1 MNKQSLKTDFLI
13 AFRYFRTR
21 RKVGM
26 ASATSLITL
35 VGVAVGT
42 MAILVSMSVLN
53 GFKGVITQRT
63 RDMEPDLKIH
73 VRSLTAEEQEEL
85 LKDLEHQ
92 FPEDTFMPVMNR
104 KVIASGTKQRLIQ
117 LKGIHPKTFDT
128 MMRMS
133 PYLAYKG
140 FLTDDITRTDFPEII
155 LGSGLAYDLGVTIGD
170 TVTLISPIDIE
181 SFSAPIL
188 KAVLKN
194 TFDVNVFN
202 YDDMLGLIHLQD
214 MQYFLDDPGWHEIYV
229 RSEDPDAWEKISALL
244 PDNIPCIPWQEEHR
258 ELFAAME
265 MEKKGTFLVLNLI
278 ILLAGFNLVSS
289 LIMLLLEK
297 KWEIGILKS
306 MGLQDKDAFRIYFIL
321 SWITGGIGMLIGLLG
336 SLPLLLWQQF
346 RPFIKLP
353 QDVYFITYLPV
364 RVMLPDVILTIL
376 VLIAIISLAGLL
388 PARQSVKLKP
398 LDSIKVK
405 M

>member
-1 MNKQSLKTDFLI
+1 MSKESLKTDFLI
-13 AFRYFRTR
+13 AFRYFKTR

-42 MAILVSMSVLN
+42 MAILVSLSVLN
-53 GFKGVITQRT
+53 GFKDVITQRT

-73 VRSLTAEEQEEL
+73 VRSLTADEQ
-85 LKDLEHQ
+85 KDILENLVYQ
-92 FPEDTFMPVMNR
+92 FPEDTYMPVMER

-117 LKGIHPKTFDT
+117 LKGVQPLTFDS
-128 MMRMS
+128 MMGMS
-133 PYLAYKG
+133 AYLAYQD
-140 FLTDDITRTDFPEII
+140 FLTDDITQTDFPEII
-155 LGSGLAYDLGVTIGD
+155 LGSGLAYDLGVTVGD

-181 SFSAPIL
+181 SFSAPVL
-188 KAVLKN
+188 KAIVKN
-194 TFDVNVFN
+194 TFDVDVFN
-202 YDDMLGLIHLQD
+202 YDDMLGFIHLLD

-229 RSEDPDAWEKISALL
+229 RSEDPDARDKISALL
-244 PDNIPCIPWQEEHR
+244 PDDIPCIPWQEEHR

-289 LIMLLLEK
+289 LVMLLLEK

-306 MGLQDKDAFRIYFIL
+306 MGLRDRDAFRIYFIL

-336 SLPLLLWQQF
+336 SVPLLLWQQV
-346 RPFIKLP
+346 RPFVKLP

-364 RVMLPDVILTIL
+364 RVMLPDVVLTVL

-388 PARQSVKLKP
+388 PARQAVKLKP

>member
-1 MNKQSLKTDFLI
+1 MSRQSLKTDFLI

-35 VGVAVGT
+35 AGVAIGT
-42 MAILVSMSVLN
+42 MAILISMSVLN
-53 GFKGVITQRT
+53 GFKDVITQRT

-73 VRSLTAEEQEEL
+73 IRTLTADEQKGL
-85 LKDLEHQ
+85 LDTLSTR
-92 FPEDTFMPVMNR
+92 FPDYTFMPVMDR
-104 KVIASGTKQRLIQ
+104 KVIASGNKQRLIQ
-117 LKGIHPKTFDT
+117 VKGVRPDRFNDMIHLK
-128 MMRMS
+128 S
-133 PYLAYKG
+133 YLAYQS
-140 FLTDDITRTDFPEII
+140 FLTDDITQTDYPEIV
-155 LGSGLAYDLGVTIGD
+155 LGSGLAYSLGVSAGD
-170 TVTLISPIDIE
+170 TLTLISPVDIE
-181 SFSAPIL
+181 SFSAPVL
-188 KAVLKN
+188 KTILKN
-194 TFDVNVFN
+194 TFDVDVFN
-202 YDDMLGLIHLQD
+202 YDDMLGFIHLLD

-229 RSEDPDAWEKISALL
+229 RTDDPGARQKIAAVLPEKIPLV
-244 PDNIPCIPWQEEHR
+244 PWQEEHR

-265 MEKKGTFLVLNLI
+265 MEKKGTFIVLNLI

-306 MGLQDKDAFRIYFIL
+306 MGLRDDDAFRIYFIL
-321 SWITGGIGMLIGLLG
+321 SWITGGIGMVIGLIV
-336 SLPLLLWQQF
+336 SLTLLLWQQF
-346 RPFIKLP
+346 HPFIMLP
-353 QDVYFITYLPV
+353 QDVYFIKYLPV
-364 RVMLPDVILTIL
+364 IVSPVDVILTTA
-376 VLIAIISLAGLL
+376 VLIVIISLAGLF